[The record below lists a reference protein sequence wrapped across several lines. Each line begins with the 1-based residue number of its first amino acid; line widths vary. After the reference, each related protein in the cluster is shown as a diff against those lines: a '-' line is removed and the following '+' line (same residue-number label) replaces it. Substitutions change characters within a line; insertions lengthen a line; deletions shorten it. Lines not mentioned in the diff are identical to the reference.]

1 MTHSLHRKGD
11 TENLCEDYVMLI
23 MAPRDQM
30 KDPEVKSKMR
40 QVWDI
45 LSGFEAELTN
55 FGAIRGGGRH
65 KKTMEEFKEED
76 KFIVHAV
83 FKEKDALKSCLVKM
97 KEKDL
102 GLSVSV
108 TCLYGEVEEVC
119 SETGLAPH
127 TVQYSLGIMG
137 NRDNLPDGDVLN
149 VTTMCGHAMVSP
161 NLISH
166 LMGKIEKGRM
176 THGEAAMELSRQCEC
191 GIFNPHRAERL
202 LKQIT
207 HNGDVRSESA

>member
-11 TENLCEDYVMLI
+11 TENLCDDYVMLI
-23 MAPRDQM
+23 MAPRNQM
-30 KDPEVKSKMR
+30 KDPEVKFKMR

-45 LSGFEAELTN
+45 LSDFEAELTN
-55 FGAIRGGGRH
+55 FGAMWGGGRH
-65 KKTMEEFKEED
+65 KKTMEAFKEED

-83 FKEKDALKSCLVKM
+83 FKEKDTLKSCLEKM

-108 TCLYGEVEEVC
+108 SGLYREVQEVC

-127 TVQYSLGIMG
+127 TVQYSLGVMG
-137 NRDNLPDGDVLN
+137 KIDNLPDGDVLN
-149 VTTMCGHAMVSP
+149 VSTMCGHAMVSP

-166 LMGKIEKGRM
+166 LMGKIKKGRM

-202 LKQIT
+202 L
-207 HNGDVRSESA
+207 SAMV

>member
-1 MTHSLHRKGD
+1 MTHSLHRNGD
-11 TENLCEDYVMLI
+11 NKNLCDDYVMLI

-30 KDPEVKSKMR
+30 KDPEVKSNMR

-65 KKTMEEFKEED
+65 KKTMEAFKKED

-83 FKEKDALKSCLVKM
+83 FKDKDNLRACLVKM

-108 TCLYGEVEEVC
+108 SGLYGEVKEIC
-119 SETGLAPH
+119 SETDLAPH
-127 TVQYSLGIMG
+127 TVQYSLGVMG
-137 NRDNLPDGDVLN
+137 NRDNLPDEDVLN
-149 VTTMCGHAMVSP
+149 ITTMCGHAMVSP
-161 NLISH
+161 NLIAD

-202 LKQIT
+202 LREM
-207 HNGDVRSESA
+207 V

>member
-11 TENLCEDYVMLI
+11 AENLCDDYVMLI
-23 MAPRDQM
+23 MTPRDQM
-30 KDPEVKSKMR
+30 KDPAVKSGMR

-83 FKEKDALKSCLVKM
+83 FKEKDALKSCLAEM
-97 KEKDL
+97 KEKDI

-108 TCLYGEVEEVC
+108 SGIHEEVKEVC
-119 SETGLAPH
+119 SETGLTPH
-127 TVQYSLGIMG
+127 TVQYSLGILG
-137 NRDNLPDGDVLN
+137 NRDKLPEENVLN
-149 VTTMCGHAMVSP
+149 VSTMCGHAMVSP

-166 LMGKIEKGRM
+166 LIGKIGKGKM

-202 LKQIT
+202 LREM
-207 HNGDVRSESA
+207 V

>member
-11 TENLCEDYVMLI
+11 TENLCDDYVMLI

-45 LSGFEAELTN
+45 LSGLEAGLAN

-65 KKTMEEFKEED
+65 KKTMEEFKVMD

-108 TCLYGEVEEVC
+108 SGLYGEVKEVC

-127 TVQYSLGIMG
+127 TVLYSLGTMG

-161 NLISH
+161 YLVSH

-176 THGEAAMELSRQCEC
+176 SHGEAALEPSR
-191 GIFNPHRAERL
+191 
-202 LKQIT
+202 
-207 HNGDVRSESA
+207 